1 MASYLL
7 LRNNKESGP
16 YTLEALIQLGL
27 KPYDLVW
34 VEGKSAAWRYPSEV
48 DGLKFY
54 APAVEEQP
62 FDRFYKKPAEQKAEK
77 EEQKP
82 SAYEST
88 PQIITETKTAG
99 IQETV
104 SQQKVQEENVEVKM
118 PKKQVYVS
126 MPANGGK
133 TVIIKKTE
141 QPVASNGN
149 GSLNDTYSKSQETNK
164 KAETVVNSSLS
175 YSELVSDYN
184 KQQYTEKKTPV
195 QQTALP
201 VDDYPLEKKYSQSLD
216 DIKDMYVQTL
226 ADRKRKNAQK
236 KVIMNLAKKV
246 LPFAAV
252 LIIGILVGVFIMNKK
267 GNNENVLQTQQN
279 STPAQN
285 ETAKTK
291 PDLTPTDTQAQ
302 QQVPAQTDA
311 NQQQIAE
318 NKPVENNT
326 VDLSK
331 TTPSQKDNALAEQ
344 QNSLTPSSAAKKN
357 TKKEAKATLPAGNG
371 GAELSQPKSIEPD
384 PVTGERNKVVR
395 SDNDNNSTQTASK
408 QFSNSLMKQVSV
420 ASNDYKRGTFGGIH
434 DLQLTVTNNSNYLLD
449 NVVVELQILKPN
461 EQPLKTDNIRFSP
474 VPPNGSLTL
483 AIPATSRGVKVAYRV
498 THVESKSAVNDTAGL
513 K

>member
-16 YTLEALIQLGL
+16 YTLEALVQLGL

-48 DGLKFY
+48 EGLKFY

-62 FDRFYKKPAEQKAEK
+62 FDRFFKKPSEQNAEKDQQPSLAHSSVQQINTETKPAEVE
-77 EEQKP
+77 
-82 SAYEST
+82 
-88 PQIITETKTAG
+88 
-99 IQETV
+99 
-104 SQQKVQEENVEVKM
+104 VQEVVTQQQAQKENVEVKI

-141 QPVASNGN
+141 QPVVTN
-149 GSLNDTYSKSQETNK
+149 GSVNDGYSKSQEPVK
-164 KAETVVNSSLS
+164 KTETVISSSPS

-184 KQQYTEKKTPV
+184 KQQYTEKKAAAL
-195 QQTALP
+195 QTELP
-201 VDDYPLEKKYSQSLD
+201 VDEYPLEKKYSQSLD
-216 DIKDMYVQTL
+216 DIKDMYAQTL

-267 GNNENVLQTQQN
+267 SGSDLASQ
-279 STPAQN
+279 AQRARIILPD
-285 ETAKTK
+285 ETANTK
-291 PDLTPTDTQAQ
+291 PGATPTDNQL
-302 QQVPAQTDA
+302 QQVATQTGA
-311 NQQQIAE
+311 NQQPITE
-318 NKPVENNT
+318 NKPVENKST
-326 VDLSK
+326 DLSNSV
-331 TTPSQKDNALAEQ
+331 TSQKENGITDL
-344 QNSLTPSSAAKKN
+344 QNSLATSSITKKN
-357 TKKEAKATLPAGNG
+357 GKKDAKATLPAGNRG
-371 GAELSQPKSIEPD
+371 SELSQPKSIEPD

-395 SDNDNNSTQTASK
+395 SDNDNNNTQAVTK

>member
-16 YTLEALIQLGL
+16 YTLEALVQLGL

-62 FDRFYKKPAEQKAEK
+62 FDRFFKRPSEQKAEK
-77 EEQKP
+77 DQQTSLVP
-82 SAYEST
+82 SSVQ
-88 PQIITETKTAG
+88 QINKEIKSAEVQEIVT
-99 IQETV
+99 IQ
-104 SQQKVQEENVEVKM
+104 QAQEENVEIKM

-141 QPVASNGN
+141 QPAVTN
-149 GSLNDTYSKSQETNK
+149 GSVKDTHSKSQEPVQQT
-164 KAETVVNSSLS
+164 ETVINSSPS

-184 KQQYTEKKTPV
+184 KQQYTEKKAAS
-195 QQTALP
+195 QQTELP
-201 VDDYPLEKKYSQSLD
+201 VDEYPLEKKYSQSLD
-216 DIKDMYVQTL
+216 DIKDIYVQTL

-236 KVIMNLAKKV
+236 KVIITLVKKV

-267 GNNENVLQTQQN
+267 SGNNVASQTQQARIQL
-279 STPAQN
+279 PN
-285 ETAKTK
+285 ETTNTK
-291 PDLTPTDTQAQ
+291 PGGTLTDTPTQQAGTQAG
-302 QQVPAQTDA
+302 A
-311 NQQQIAE
+311 NQQPIAGNNPIANKSTDFSTSAALQKE
-318 NKPVENNT
+318 NGVTDP
-326 VDLSK
+326 
-331 TTPSQKDNALAEQ
+331 
-344 QNSLTPSSAAKKN
+344 QNSLANSSITKKN
-357 TKKEAKATLPAGNG
+357 GKKDAKATLPAGNSET
-371 GAELSQPKSIEPD
+371 ELSRPKSIEPD

-395 SDNDNNSTQTASK
+395 SDNDNSTTQTAAK
-408 QFSNSLMKQVSV
+408 QFSNPLMKQVSV

-483 AIPATSRGVKVAYRV
+483 AIPATSRGVKVAYKV
-498 THVESKSAVNDTAGL
+498 IHVESKSAVNDTAGL